1 MTGLDT
7 PLPFSKYHQVYLVL
21 REQLQEGHFADGLPG
36 EMELARR
43 FGMGRVTVRR
53 ALEQLAQEGR
63 IVREAG
69 RRSRP
74 APAAEPGRQR
84 ARGVRA
90 PVPAP
95 LKGLLGNIVS
105 ASRGT
110 SVKVLEWR
118 VIDAS
123 PELAHALQLAP
134 GDRVRKAVRRRST
147 TAGPMSHITTYV
159 PEHLVRGFGR
169 SELGAK
175 PMLQLLQESGLEPGR
190 VVQTV
195 SARQADV
202 DVARELQVAVGSA
215 LLWVRRVV
223 HDVQERPLQLLH
235 GLYRPDRYEYRMELS
250 QVGALDARVVANEI
264 HS

>member
-1 MTGLDT
+1 MAELDT

-21 REQLQEGHFADGLPG
+21 REQLQEGRFPDGLPG

-74 APAAEPGRQR
+74 APAAAQQRQR
-84 ARGVRA
+84 AGGA
-90 PVPAP
+90 SATAP
-95 LKGLLGNIVS
+95 LKGLLGTIVS

-118 VIDAS
+118 PIEAS
-123 PELAHALQLAP
+123 PELARALQLAP
-134 GDRVRKAVRRRST
+134 GDKVRKAVRRRSSA
-147 TAGPMSHITTYV
+147 AGPMSHITTYV
-159 PEHLVRGFGR
+159 PEDLVRGFGR
-169 SELGAK
+169 AELAAR
-175 PMLQLLQESGLEPGR
+175 PMLQLLQESGVEPGR
-190 VVQTV
+190 VAQTV

-223 HDVQERPLQLLH
+223 YDVQERPVQVLH

-250 QVGALDARVVANEI
+250 QVGAIDARVVANEI
-264 HS
+264 LS